1 MTKNEI
7 KKLIKYYAILF
18 PATKTIADI
27 DTVNVWFDV
36 LNEINFLDAKRAL
49 RELSVNLDRIPN
61 VTDIV
66 QHIKSGSFV
75 PSLYDTY
82 QEYPYDIETSS
93 SQRIIQI
100 IVGWSDKKIVFK
112 YPIENKNKA
121 MNMVAKLKN
130 RPTMNEIMCLWDED
144 MANCHYGTC
153 RKTFGL

>member
-1 MTKNEI
+1 MTKSEI

-27 DTVNVWFDV
+27 DTINVWFDV
-36 LNEINFLDAKRAL
+36 LNEINFLDAKRSL
-49 RELSVNLDRIPN
+49 RELSVTLDRIPN

-66 QHIKSGSFV
+66 QHIMSDNFV

-82 QEYPYDIETSS
+82 QEYPYDVETTA

-100 IVGWSDKKIVFK
+100 AVSWSDKKIVFK
-112 YPIENKNKA
+112 YPAERKDKA
-121 MNMVAKLKN
+121 MSMVARLKA